1 MIIWCKSSGKE
12 LSILLMNLISV
23 EHLDPYQYHNW
34 LDRYKVGTLYCS
46 SKDLD
51 NIEIYLTLIN
61 QISGLSNQK
70 ITTDQGVES
79 SVAEKYI
86 YKTPKPP

>member
-23 EHLDPYQYHNW
+23 EHLDPYQYHSW
-34 LDRYKVGTLYCS
+34 LDRYKVGTLYWS